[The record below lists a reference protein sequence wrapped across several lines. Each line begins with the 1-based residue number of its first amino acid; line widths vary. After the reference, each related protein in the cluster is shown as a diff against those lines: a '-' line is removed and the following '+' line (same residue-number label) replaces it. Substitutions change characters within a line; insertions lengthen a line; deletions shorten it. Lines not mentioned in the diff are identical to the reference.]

1 MDSAVKTLEL
11 DKIKNEAAQ
20 MAATKLAREAIL
32 NLTPVSDFDYV
43 KKSLQEVSI
52 ACSLIREFGPPPFG
66 GIQDLREILKK
77 AGKGIVLSVKELVDV
92 RNTLYGFNA
101 LKRYFDQIKDNLAV
115 EIIDNYYKP
124 VIDVGDKISLLPVLA
139 QELDKCLDD
148 YGGIRDTASPKLAGI
163 RSEKIRLSREIQNR
177 MESIIS
183 NSRFQKMLQ
192 DTLITKRRDRY
203 VVPVKSEYRNAFQGI
218 VHDQSASGV
227 TLFIEPL
234 QVVNLNN
241 RMSELDK
248 EEEKEINRILKIL
261 SEMVAEE
268 LVIIQ
273 VNLEAATV
281 LDMVFAKAEYSRK
294 TGGIEPEIN
303 DQGIVNIVQGR
314 HPLLREKAVPINIRV
329 GGDFNTLVITGPN
342 TGGKTVA
349 LKTVG
354 LFVLM
359 AECGF
364 HIPAERG
371 TDLAVFKKVF
381 VDIGD
386 EQSIEQ
392 NLSTFSSHINRI
404 KEFLEKADQGS
415 LVLMD
420 ELGAGTDPSEG
431 SALGIAIMDELLERK
446 AVTIVTT
453 HYSQLKNYAYN
464 KEGVENASVDF
475 DINTLEPTYRILMG
489 IPGGSNAFAIARRLG
504 VPEEIVEKAS
514 SLLSED
520 EISVERII
528 TELNQERD
536 KYEKLKKDYELRLGE
551 TAVLKKEYETLL
563 ESLEMRKQDIIEKAR
578 ERAAEI
584 INKAEKETR
593 NILQDLKK
601 REFTSRAEI
610 DRKGNEIKQ
619 AFSVLEKMI
628 EAEEQAE
635 GEPEPDIDFIP
646 GEQVRIRST
655 GATGQIISV
664 DREKGEAVVQ
674 AGIMTIKAGFA
685 DLVKIKEEEN
695 KEKKMIAKYRVS
707 KSTRVK
713 PTLDL
718 RGERYENAVSLVEK
732 YLDNV
737 FLAGYKQVEL
747 IHGKGTGALRE
758 AVWSVLKEHKHVL
771 DYRLGYQE
779 EGGTGVTIVTIQ

>member
-163 RSEKIRLSREIQNR
+163 RSEKIRLSREIQNW

-248 EEEKEINRILKIL
+248 EEEKEINRNLNIL

>member
-148 YGGIRDTASPKLAGI
+148 YGGIRDTASPKLADI

>member
-1 MDSAVKTLEL
+1 
-11 DKIKNEAAQ
+11 
-20 MAATKLAREAIL
+20 
-32 NLTPVSDFDYV
+32 
-43 KKSLQEVSI
+43 
-52 ACSLIREFGPPPFG
+52 
-66 GIQDLREILKK
+66 
-77 AGKGIVLSVKELVDV
+77 
-92 RNTLYGFNA
+92 
-101 LKRYFDQIKDNLAV
+101 
-115 EIIDNYYKP
+115 
-124 VIDVGDKISLLPVLA
+124 
-139 QELDKCLDD
+139 
-148 YGGIRDTASPKLAGI
+148 
-163 RSEKIRLSREIQNR
+163 